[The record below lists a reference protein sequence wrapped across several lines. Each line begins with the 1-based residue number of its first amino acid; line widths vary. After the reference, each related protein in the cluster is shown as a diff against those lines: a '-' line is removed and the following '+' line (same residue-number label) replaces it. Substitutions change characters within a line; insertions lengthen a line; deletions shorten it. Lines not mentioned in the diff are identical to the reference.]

1 MKTDILIVGSGC
13 SGLYAAIHL
22 PADKQITIITK
33 SDLESSDS
41 FLAQGGICMLKDED
55 DYDDYYEDTMKAG
68 HYENNPQ
75 SVDIMIRDSQR
86 VIADL
91 ISCGVEF
98 EREEDGSLAF
108 TKEGAHS
115 EKRIL
120 FHEDITGRE
129 ITGKLL
135 KKVRS
140 LPNVTLMEY
149 TTMVDLVEEAN
160 VCYGAVLRMKD
171 ESLVTIAADFTFL
184 ACSGVGG
191 LYRHSTNFRHL
202 TGDALA
208 IAIRHGIK
216 LENLNYIQIHPTTF
230 YTENEEE
237 RSFLISESVRGEG
250 AFLYNKDMERFVDE
264 LQPRDIVTQ
273 AILRQMEKDGTDHV
287 WEDLRPIPR
296 KELLSHFPNI
306 VEYCKAHGYDPEKTC
321 IPVVPAQ
328 HYFMGGIKVN
338 SQSATS
344 MKRLYAIGETACNGV
359 HGRNRLASNSLLESL
374 VFAARAATDIILRY
388 DSVRENPALFEKLRL
403 DKYADAEQY
412 GQENNALVLKAIG
425 QAGWIME
432 EEGKINAEGGIE

>member
-1 MKTDILIVGSGC
+1 
-13 SGLYAAIHL
+13 
-22 PADKQITIITK
+22 
-33 SDLESSDS
+33 
-41 FLAQGGICMLKDED
+41 
-55 DYDDYYEDTMKAG
+55 
-68 HYENNPQ
+68 
-75 SVDIMIRDSQR
+75 MIRDSQR

-184 ACSGVGG
+184 ACGGVGG